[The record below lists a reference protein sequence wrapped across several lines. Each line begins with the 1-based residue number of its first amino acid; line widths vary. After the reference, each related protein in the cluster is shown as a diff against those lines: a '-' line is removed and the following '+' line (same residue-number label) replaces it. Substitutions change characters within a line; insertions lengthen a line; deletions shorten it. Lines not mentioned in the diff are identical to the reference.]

1 MNLPKTI
8 RTQSDDSRAQ
18 KHAVLPHNPK
28 RHSASFRR
36 VLVLVYG
43 TVVLFALLITGIY
56 TVVSPQIFA
65 SNKISDLIPKGQ
77 IIAGYIESTLRGELS
92 STYLVPLIGRST
104 SQWEATVW
112 VVDANGDTLIRTQ
125 QIEGRRVGRLPAKLS
140 ESMLPQVLSGEVATH
155 VGSMEDLT
163 VSDGASHRK
172 SARSSGVMN
181 GLSEGSAKAPE
192 TDSTEEVMNGNLVVV
207 AVPITFMDEVIGAV
221 FMAQS
226 MTEIMGGMQAL
237 TNTLA
242 LSLLLVG
249 LLMLPVVLFFASRMV
264 RPITRMR
271 TVALTM
277 AGGDLTARA
286 EDGSNDEYGEL
297 GRALNYLSSE
307 LGSTISSLQ
316 MERNRLQ
323 SLINGLSE
331 GIIAVDAK
339 GATTLINPA
348 VYGLLNLQSTD
359 DNVRAAAPDVFA
371 MFDQALSSAQA
382 VKKTVWQGDVALHI
396 SVSPLLLQS
405 GEVTGCVGIVSDV
418 TSAERLEQTRRDYVA
433 NVSHELRT
441 PLTAMRALIE
451 PLRDGLVKTEEQRQQ
466 IYDVVLRET
475 MRLSRLVNDM
485 LELSRLQSGT
495 ASLSRSVFAPL
506 PLFNLIHETYSA
518 YAEDYQQTFVYDVP
532 EDLPSVWGNPDR
544 TQQVLIVLLDNA
556 FKYTPEGGVVT
567 LSACAEGDVVRVRV
581 RDTGVGIPAAD
592 LPHVFDRFYKV
603 DKSHHSKGT
612 GLGLVIAYEIM
623 KHLGEEMSVT
633 SEPGQGSCFTFTL
646 HIAQGSA
653 ERTAELPKAPA

>member
-1 MNLPKTI
+1 MTAG
-8 RTQSDDSRAQ
+8 R
-18 KHAVLPHNPK
+18 PK

-43 TVVLFALLITGIY
+43 TVILFALLITGIY

-112 VVDANGDTLIRTQ
+112 VVDASGDTLIRTQ

-163 VSDGASHRK
+163 VSDGANHRK

-181 GLSEGSAKAPE
+181 GLSEGSAKTPE

-331 GIIAVDAK
+331 GIIAVDAE

-567 LSACAEGDVVRVRV
+567 LSAYAEGDVVRVRV

-612 GLGLVIAYEIM
+612 GLGLAIAYEIM

-633 SEPGQGSCFTFTL
+633 SEPGRGSCFTFTL
-646 HIAQGSA
+646 HIAQGA
-653 ERTAELPKAPA
+653 AELPKAPA

>member
-1 MNLPKTI
+1 MTVG
-8 RTQSDDSRAQ
+8 R
-18 KHAVLPHNPK
+18 PK

-43 TVVLFALLITGIY
+43 TVILFALLITGIY

-112 VVDANGDTLIRTQ
+112 VVDASGDTLIRTQ

-181 GLSEGSAKAPE
+181 GLSEGSAKTPE

-612 GLGLVIAYEIM
+612 GLGLAIAYEIM

-646 HIAQGSA
+646 HIAQGAA
-653 ERTAELPKAPA
+653 EKMAELPKAPA

>member
-1 MNLPKTI
+1 MTAG
-8 RTQSDDSRAQ
+8 R
-18 KHAVLPHNPK
+18 PK

-43 TVVLFALLITGIY
+43 TVILFALLITGIY

-112 VVDANGDTLIRTQ
+112 VVDASGDTLIRTQ

-163 VSDGASHRK
+163 VSDGASRRK
-172 SARSSGVMN
+172 SAWSSSVMN
-181 GLSEGSAKAPE
+181 GLSEGGAKAPE

-286 EDGSNDEYGEL
+286 EDSSNDEYGEL

-348 VYGLLNLQSTD
+348 VYGLLNLQSAD

-612 GLGLVIAYEIM
+612 GLGLAIAYEIM

-633 SEPGQGSCFTFTL
+633 SEPGRGSCFSFTL
-646 HIAQGSA
+646 HIAQDTA
-653 ERTAELPKAPA
+653 EKTAELPKAPA

>member
-1 MNLPKTI
+1 MTAG
-8 RTQSDDSRAQ
+8 R
-18 KHAVLPHNPK
+18 PK

-43 TVVLFALLITGIY
+43 TVILFALLITGIY

-112 VVDANGDTLIRTQ
+112 VVDASGDTLIRTQ

-163 VSDGASHRK
+163 VSDGASQRK
-172 SARSSGVMN
+172 SAWSSSVMN
-181 GLSEGSAKAPE
+181 GLSEGSAKTPE

-612 GLGLVIAYEIM
+612 GLGLAIAYEIM

-653 ERTAELPKAPA
+653 EKTAELPKAPA

>member
-1 MNLPKTI
+1 MTAG
-8 RTQSDDSRAQ
+8 R
-18 KHAVLPHNPK
+18 PK

-43 TVVLFALLITGIY
+43 TVILFALLITGIY

-112 VVDANGDTLIRTQ
+112 VVDASGDTLIRTQ

-544 TQQVLIVLLDNA
+544 TQQVLIALLDNA

-612 GLGLVIAYEIM
+612 GLGLAIAYEIM

-653 ERTAELPKAPA
+653 EKTAELPKAPA

>member
-1 MNLPKTI
+1 MTAG
-8 RTQSDDSRAQ
+8 R
-18 KHAVLPHNPK
+18 PK
-28 RHSASFRR
+28 RYSASFRR

-43 TVVLFALLITGIY
+43 TVILFALLITGIY

-112 VVDANGDTLIRTQ
+112 VVDASGDTLIRTQ

-612 GLGLVIAYEIM
+612 GLGLAIAYEIM

-653 ERTAELPKAPA
+653 EKTAEPPKAPA

>member
-1 MNLPKTI
+1 
-8 RTQSDDSRAQ
+8 
-18 KHAVLPHNPK
+18 
-28 RHSASFRR
+28 
-36 VLVLVYG
+36 
-43 TVVLFALLITGIY
+43 
-56 TVVSPQIFA
+56 
-65 SNKISDLIPKGQ
+65 
-77 IIAGYIESTLRGELS
+77 
-92 STYLVPLIGRST
+92 
-104 SQWEATVW
+104 
-112 VVDANGDTLIRTQ
+112 
-125 QIEGRRVGRLPAKLS
+125 
-140 ESMLPQVLSGEVATH
+140 
-155 VGSMEDLT
+155 
-163 VSDGASHRK
+163 
-172 SARSSGVMN
+172 
-181 GLSEGSAKAPE
+181 
-192 TDSTEEVMNGNLVVV
+192 
-207 AVPITFMDEVIGAV
+207 
-221 FMAQS
+221 
-226 MTEIMGGMQAL
+226 
-237 TNTLA
+237 
-242 LSLLLVG
+242 
-249 LLMLPVVLFFASRMV
+249 MLPVVLFFASRMV

-532 EDLPSVWGNPDR
+532 KDLPSVWGNPDR

-612 GLGLVIAYEIM
+612 GLGLAIAYEIM

-633 SEPGQGSCFTFTL
+633 SEPGRGSCFTFTL

-653 ERTAELPKAPA
+653 EQTAELPKAPA

>member
-1 MNLPKTI
+1 MTAG
-8 RTQSDDSRAQ
+8 R
-18 KHAVLPHNPK
+18 PK

-43 TVVLFALLITGIY
+43 TVILFALLITGIY

-112 VVDANGDTLIRTQ
+112 VVDASGDTLIRTQ

-163 VSDGASHRK
+163 VSDGTSQRK
-172 SARSSGVMN
+172 SARSSSVMN
-181 GLSEGSAKAPE
+181 GLSEGSAKTPE

-297 GRALNYLSSE
+297 GRALNHLSSE

-506 PLFNLIHETYSA
+506 PLFSLIHETYSA

-612 GLGLVIAYEIM
+612 GLGLAIAYEIM

-646 HIAQGSA
+646 HIAQGA
-653 ERTAELPKAPA
+653 AKLPKAPA

>member
-1 MNLPKTI
+1 MMK
-8 RTQSDDSRAQ
+8 
-18 KHAVLPHNPK
+18 
-28 RHSASFRR
+28 HSASFRR
-36 VLVLVYG
+36 VLTLVYG

-65 SNKISDLIPKGQ
+65 NNKISDLIPKGQ

-112 VVDANGDTLIRTQ
+112 VVDADGDTLIRTQ

-140 ESMLPQVLSGEVATH
+140 ESMMPQVLSGEIATH

-163 VSDGASHRK
+163 VSDNASRYK
-172 SARSSGVMN
+172 STQSSGVMN
-181 GLSEGSAKAPE
+181 DLSDNKASE
-192 TDSTEEVMNGNLVVV
+192 STDSTEEVMNGKLVVV
-207 AVPITFMDEVIGAV
+207 AVPVTFMDEVIGAV

-242 LSLLLVG
+242 LSLLLVA
-249 LLMLPVVLFFASRMV
+249 LLMLPVVLFFAARMV
-264 RPITRMR
+264 KPIARMR

-286 EDGSNDEYGEL
+286 EDTSNDEYGEL
-297 GRALNYLSSE
+297 GRALNHLSSE

-348 VYGLLNLQSTD
+348 VYGLLNLDSGA
-359 DNVRAAAPDVFA
+359 NHVRAAAPDVFA
-371 MFDQALSSAQA
+371 MFDEALVSAQA
-382 VKKTVWQGDVALHI
+382 VKKTIWQGDVALHI
-396 SVSPLLLQS
+396 SVSPLLAQN
-405 GEVTGCVGIVSDV
+405 GEVSGCVGIVSDV

-506 PLFNLIHETYSA
+506 PLLDLIHETYSA

-532 EDLPSVWGNPDR
+532 KELPNVIGNPDR
-544 TQQVLIVLLDNA
+544 TQQVLIALLDNA
-556 FKYTPEGGVVT
+556 FKYTPEGGTVT
-567 LSACAEGDVVRVRV
+567 LSACTEKNVVRIRV
-581 RDTGVGIPAAD
+581 IDTGVGIPAED

-612 GLGLVIAYEIM
+612 GLGLAIAYEIM

-633 SEPGQGSCFTFTL
+633 SEPGKGSCFTFTL
-646 HIAQGSA
+646 HLAQEIEQS
-653 ERTAELPKAPA
+653 KKD

>member
-1 MNLPKTI
+1 MTAG
-8 RTQSDDSRAQ
+8 R
-18 KHAVLPHNPK
+18 PK

-43 TVVLFALLITGIY
+43 TVILFALLITGIY

-112 VVDANGDTLIRTQ
+112 VVDASGDTLIRTQ

-140 ESMLPQVLSGEVATH
+140 KSMLPQVLSGEVATH

-163 VSDGASHRK
+163 VSDGASQRK
-172 SARSSGVMN
+172 SAWSSSVMN
-181 GLSEGSAKAPE
+181 GLSEGSAKTPE

-286 EDGSNDEYGEL
+286 EDSSNDEYGEL
-297 GRALNYLSSE
+297 GRALNHLSSE

-612 GLGLVIAYEIM
+612 GLGLAIAYEIM

-653 ERTAELPKAPA
+653 EKTAELPKAPA

>member
-1 MNLPKTI
+1 MTAG
-8 RTQSDDSRAQ
+8 R
-18 KHAVLPHNPK
+18 PK

-43 TVVLFALLITGIY
+43 TVILFALLITGIY
-56 TVVSPQIFA
+56 TIVSPQIFA

-112 VVDANGDTLIRTQ
+112 VVDASGDTLIRTQ

-172 SARSSGVMN
+172 SAWSSSVMN

-382 VKKTVWQGDVALHI
+382 IKKTVWQGDVALHI
-396 SVSPLLLQS
+396 SVSPLRLQS

-612 GLGLVIAYEIM
+612 GLGLAIAYEIM

-646 HIAQGSA
+646 HIAQGAA
-653 ERTAELPKAPA
+653 EKTAELPKAPA

>member
-1 MNLPKTI
+1 MTAG
-8 RTQSDDSRAQ
+8 R
-18 KHAVLPHNPK
+18 PK

-43 TVVLFALLITGIY
+43 TVILFALLITGIY

-112 VVDANGDTLIRTQ
+112 VVDASGDTLIRTQ

-163 VSDGASHRK
+163 VSDGANHRK
-172 SARSSGVMN
+172 SARSSSVMN

-612 GLGLVIAYEIM
+612 GLGLAIAYEIM

-633 SEPGQGSCFTFTL
+633 SEPGRGSCFTFTL
-646 HIAQGSA
+646 HIAQSA
-653 ERTAELPKAPA
+653 AELPKTPA

>member
-1 MNLPKTI
+1 MTAG
-8 RTQSDDSRAQ
+8 R
-18 KHAVLPHNPK
+18 PK

-43 TVVLFALLITGIY
+43 TVILFALLITGIY

-112 VVDANGDTLIRTQ
+112 VVDASGDTLIRTQ

-277 AGGDLTARA
+277 AGGDLTACA

-612 GLGLVIAYEIM
+612 GLGLAIAYEIM

-653 ERTAELPKAPA
+653 EKTAELPKAPA

>member
-1 MNLPKTI
+1 MTAG
-8 RTQSDDSRAQ
+8 R
-18 KHAVLPHNPK
+18 PK

-43 TVVLFALLITGIY
+43 TVILFALLITGIY

-112 VVDANGDTLIRTQ
+112 VVDASGDTLIRTQ

-140 ESMLPQVLSGEVATH
+140 ESMLPQVLSGEIATH

-181 GLSEGSAKAPE
+181 GLSEGSPKAPE

-207 AVPITFMDEVIGAV
+207 AVPITFMGEVIGAV

-371 MFDQALSSAQA
+371 MFDQALSSARA

-405 GEVTGCVGIVSDV
+405 SEVTGCVGIVSDV

-612 GLGLVIAYEIM
+612 GLGLAIAYEIM

-633 SEPGQGSCFTFTL
+633 SEPGRGSCFTFTL

-653 ERTAELPKAPA
+653 EKTAELPKAPA

>member
-1 MNLPKTI
+1 M
-8 RTQSDDSRAQ
+8 
-18 KHAVLPHNPK
+18 
-28 RHSASFRR
+28 
-36 VLVLVYG
+36 LVLVYG
-43 TVVLFALLITGIY
+43 TVILFALLITGIY

-112 VVDANGDTLIRTQ
+112 VVDASGDTLIRTQ

-181 GLSEGSAKAPE
+181 GLSEGSAKTPE

-264 RPITRMR
+264 RPSTRMR
-271 TVALTM
+271 TGALTM

-286 EDGSNDEYGEL
+286 EDGANDEYGEL

-612 GLGLVIAYEIM
+612 GLGLAIAYEIM

-633 SEPGQGSCFTFTL
+633 SEPGRGSCFTFTL

-653 ERTAELPKAPA
+653 EKTAELPKAPA

>member
-1 MNLPKTI
+1 MTAG
-8 RTQSDDSRAQ
+8 R
-18 KHAVLPHNPK
+18 PK

-43 TVVLFALLITGIY
+43 TVILFALLITGIY

-112 VVDANGDTLIRTQ
+112 VVDASGDTLIRTQ

-172 SARSSGVMN
+172 SAWSSSVMN
-181 GLSEGSAKAPE
+181 GLSEGSPKTPE

-556 FKYTPEGGVVT
+556 FKYTPEGGIVT

-612 GLGLVIAYEIM
+612 GLGLAIAYEIM

-653 ERTAELPKAPA
+653 EKTAELPKAPA

>member
-1 MNLPKTI
+1 MTAG
-8 RTQSDDSRAQ
+8 R
-18 KHAVLPHNPK
+18 PK

-43 TVVLFALLITGIY
+43 TVILFALLITGIY

-112 VVDANGDTLIRTQ
+112 VVDASGDTLIRTQ

-172 SARSSGVMN
+172 SARSSSVMN
-181 GLSEGSAKAPE
+181 GLNEGSAKAPE

-331 GIIAVDAK
+331 GIIAVDAN

-612 GLGLVIAYEIM
+612 GLGLAIAYEIM

-653 ERTAELPKAPA
+653 EKTAELPKAPA

>member
-1 MNLPKTI
+1 MTAG
-8 RTQSDDSRAQ
+8 R
-18 KHAVLPHNPK
+18 PK

-43 TVVLFALLITGIY
+43 TVILFALLITGIY

-112 VVDANGDTLIRTQ
+112 VVDASGDTLIRTQ

-163 VSDGASHRK
+163 VSDGASQRK
-172 SARSSGVMN
+172 SAWSTSVMN
-181 GLSEGSAKAPE
+181 GLSEGSAKTPE

-348 VYGLLNLQSTD
+348 VYGLLNLQSAD

-612 GLGLVIAYEIM
+612 GLGLAIAYEIM
-623 KHLGEEMSVT
+623 KHLGEEMNVT
-633 SEPGQGSCFTFTL
+633 SEPERGSCFSFTL
-646 HIAQGSA
+646 HIAQDTA
-653 ERTAELPKAPA
+653 EKTAELPKAPT

>member
-1 MNLPKTI
+1 MTAG
-8 RTQSDDSRAQ
+8 R
-18 KHAVLPHNPK
+18 PK

-43 TVVLFALLITGIY
+43 TVILFALLITGIY

-112 VVDANGDTLIRTQ
+112 VVDASGDTLIRTQ

-172 SARSSGVMN
+172 SARSSSVMN

-612 GLGLVIAYEIM
+612 GLGLAIAYEIM

-633 SEPGQGSCFTFTL
+633 SEPGRGSCFTFTL
-646 HIAQGSA
+646 HIAQGA
-653 ERTAELPKAPA
+653 AKLPKAPA

>member
-1 MNLPKTI
+1 MTAG
-8 RTQSDDSRAQ
+8 R
-18 KHAVLPHNPK
+18 PK

-43 TVVLFALLITGIY
+43 TVILFALLITGIY

-112 VVDANGDTLIRTQ
+112 VVDASGDTLIRTQ

-181 GLSEGSAKAPE
+181 GLSEGSARAPE

-612 GLGLVIAYEIM
+612 GLGLAIAYEIM

-633 SEPGQGSCFTFTL
+633 SEPGRGSCFTFTL

-653 ERTAELPKAPA
+653 EKTAELPKAPA

>member
-1 MNLPKTI
+1 MTAGK
-8 RTQSDDSRAQ
+8 
-18 KHAVLPHNPK
+18 PK

-43 TVVLFALLITGIY
+43 TVILFALLITGIY

-112 VVDANGDTLIRTQ
+112 VVDASGDTLIRTQ

-163 VSDGASHRK
+163 VSDGASRRK
-172 SARSSGVMN
+172 SAWSTSVMN
-181 GLSEGSAKAPE
+181 GLSEGGAKTPE

-348 VYGLLNLQSTD
+348 VYGLLNLQSAD

-532 EDLPSVWGNPDR
+532 ENLPSVWGNPDR

-612 GLGLVIAYEIM
+612 GLGLAIAYEIM

-633 SEPGQGSCFTFTL
+633 SEPGRGSCFTFTL
-646 HIAQGSA
+646 HIAQD
-653 ERTAELPKAPA
+653 TAET

>member
-1 MNLPKTI
+1 MTAG
-8 RTQSDDSRAQ
+8 R
-18 KHAVLPHNPK
+18 PK

-43 TVVLFALLITGIY
+43 TVILFALLITGIY

-112 VVDANGDTLIRTQ
+112 VVDASGDTLIRTQ

-140 ESMLPQVLSGEVATH
+140 GSMLPQVLSGEVATH

-172 SARSSGVMN
+172 SAWSSSVMN

-556 FKYTPEGGVVT
+556 FKYTPEGGIVT

-612 GLGLVIAYEIM
+612 GLGLAIAYEIM

-653 ERTAELPKAPA
+653 EKTAELPKAPA

>member
-1 MNLPKTI
+1 MTAG
-8 RTQSDDSRAQ
+8 R
-18 KHAVLPHNPK
+18 PK

-43 TVVLFALLITGIY
+43 TVILFALLITGIY

-112 VVDANGDTLIRTQ
+112 VVDASGDTLIRTQ

-163 VSDGASHRK
+163 VSDGASQRK
-172 SARSSGVMN
+172 SAWSSSVMN
-181 GLSEGSAKAPE
+181 GLSEGSAKTPE

-286 EDGSNDEYGEL
+286 EDDSNDEYGEL
-297 GRALNYLSSE
+297 GRALNHLSSE

-612 GLGLVIAYEIM
+612 GLGLAIAYEIM

-633 SEPGQGSCFTFTL
+633 SEPGRGSCFTFTL
-646 HIAQGSA
+646 HIAQGAA
-653 ERTAELPKAPA
+653 EKTAELPKAPA

>member
-1 MNLPKTI
+1 MTAG
-8 RTQSDDSRAQ
+8 R
-18 KHAVLPHNPK
+18 PK

-43 TVVLFALLITGIY
+43 TVILFALLITGIY

-112 VVDANGDTLIRTQ
+112 VVDASGDTLIRTQ

-172 SARSSGVMN
+172 SAWSSGVMN

-371 MFDQALSSAQA
+371 MFDQALSSAQS

-612 GLGLVIAYEIM
+612 GLGLAIAYEIM

-646 HIAQGSA
+646 HIAQGAA
-653 ERTAELPKAPA
+653 EKTAELPKAPA

>member
-1 MNLPKTI
+1 MTAG
-8 RTQSDDSRAQ
+8 R
-18 KHAVLPHNPK
+18 PK

-43 TVVLFALLITGIY
+43 TVILFALLITGIY

-112 VVDANGDTLIRTQ
+112 VVDASGDTLIRTQ

-172 SARSSGVMN
+172 SARSSSVMN

-612 GLGLVIAYEIM
+612 GLGLAIAYEII

-653 ERTAELPKAPA
+653 EKTAELPKAPA

>member
-1 MNLPKTI
+1 MTAG
-8 RTQSDDSRAQ
+8 R
-18 KHAVLPHNPK
+18 PK

-43 TVVLFALLITGIY
+43 TVILFALLITGIY

-112 VVDANGDTLIRTQ
+112 VVDASGDTLIRTQ

-140 ESMLPQVLSGEVATH
+140 KSMLPQVLSGEVATH

-163 VSDGASHRK
+163 VSDGTSQRK
-172 SARSSGVMN
+172 SARSSSVMN
-181 GLSEGSAKAPE
+181 GLSEGSAKTPE

-297 GRALNYLSSE
+297 GRALNHLSSE

-612 GLGLVIAYEIM
+612 GLGLAIAYEIM

-633 SEPGQGSCFTFTL
+633 SEPGRGSCFTFTL
-646 HIAQGSA
+646 HIAQSA
-653 ERTAELPKAPA
+653 AELPKAPA

>member
-1 MNLPKTI
+1 MTAG
-8 RTQSDDSRAQ
+8 R
-18 KHAVLPHNPK
+18 PK

-43 TVVLFALLITGIY
+43 TVILFALLITGIY

-112 VVDANGDTLIRTQ
+112 VVDASGDTLIRTQ

-371 MFDQALSSAQA
+371 MFDQALSSARA

-612 GLGLVIAYEIM
+612 GLGLAIAYEIM

-633 SEPGQGSCFTFTL
+633 SEPGRGSCFTFTL
-646 HIAQGSA
+646 HIAQGAA
-653 ERTAELPKAPA
+653 EKTAELPKAPA

>member
-1 MNLPKTI
+1 MTAG
-8 RTQSDDSRAQ
+8 R
-18 KHAVLPHNPK
+18 PK

-43 TVVLFALLITGIY
+43 TVILFALLITGIY

-112 VVDANGDTLIRTQ
+112 VVDASGDTLIRTQ

-172 SARSSGVMN
+172 SAWSSSVMN

-581 RDTGVGIPAAD
+581 RDTGVGLPAAD

-612 GLGLVIAYEIM
+612 GLGLAIAYEIM

-633 SEPGQGSCFTFTL
+633 SEPGRGSCFTFTL

-653 ERTAELPKAPA
+653 EKTAELPKAPV

>member
-1 MNLPKTI
+1 MTAG
-8 RTQSDDSRAQ
+8 R
-18 KHAVLPHNPK
+18 PK

-43 TVVLFALLITGIY
+43 TVILFALLITGIY

-112 VVDANGDTLIRTQ
+112 VVDASGDTLIRTQ

-172 SARSSGVMN
+172 SARSSSVMN
-181 GLSEGSAKAPE
+181 GLSEGSPKTPE

-612 GLGLVIAYEIM
+612 GLGLAIAYEIM

-653 ERTAELPKAPA
+653 EKTAELPKAPA

>member
-1 MNLPKTI
+1 MTAG
-8 RTQSDDSRAQ
+8 R
-18 KHAVLPHNPK
+18 PK

-43 TVVLFALLITGIY
+43 TVILFALLITGIY

-112 VVDANGDTLIRTQ
+112 VVDASGDTLIRTQ

-612 GLGLVIAYEIM
+612 GLGLAIAYEIM

-633 SEPGQGSCFTFTL
+633 SEPGRGSCFTFTL

-653 ERTAELPKAPA
+653 EKTAELPKAPA

>member
-1 MNLPKTI
+1 MTAG
-8 RTQSDDSRAQ
+8 R
-18 KHAVLPHNPK
+18 PK

-43 TVVLFALLITGIY
+43 TVILFALLITGIY
-56 TVVSPQIFA
+56 TIVSPQIFA

-112 VVDANGDTLIRTQ
+112 VVDASGDTLIRTQ

-612 GLGLVIAYEIM
+612 GLGLAIAYEIM

-646 HIAQGSA
+646 HIAQGAA
-653 ERTAELPKAPA
+653 EKTAELPKAPA